1 MRDLLVQHQLWM
13 KSSNPSAL
21 AQTKTGA
28 FDRYS
33 LPILSATEKA
43 LSQSKATEPEEH
55 SSGFPTQASIRTGK
69 QVKMAFFGSQVLLE
83 RGKL

>member
-1 MRDLLVQHQLWM
+1 MRDLLVQHRLWM
-13 KSSNPSAL
+13 KSSNHSAL

-33 LPILSATEKA
+33 LPILSATGKA
-43 LSQSKATEPEEH
+43 LSQSKATGLEEH
-55 SSGFPTQASIRTGK
+55 LSGSLIQVSIGTGK
-69 QVKMAFFGSQVLLE
+69 QIKTAFFGSQVLLE